1 MAALT
6 DSNPAQEISFFLRG
20 VVCGFFGEVLNYE
33 IGPQVRAI
41 VYADLLKPEKVRGL
55 GHEQGCKSNKNGDF
69 VGFITN
75 KMGVSEDRVYLVN

>member
-1 MAALT
+1 M
-6 DSNPAQEISFFLRG
+6 
-20 VVCGFFGEVLNYE
+20 LNYE

-69 VGFITN
+69 MGFITN
-75 KMGVSEDRVYLVN
+75 NMGVYEDIVYSSIEAIPNWIREHED